1 LRSCIVTALV
11 LLVLLF
17 NGPAISAEEPAD
29 EFARANELYEQ
40 REYDSAVQAY
50 AKIINEGV
58 ESASLYFNL
67 GNAYFKKGDLG
78 HAILYYLRAK
88 RLDPSDEDIVSNL
101 EFARQFSRV
110 QMEGVQL
117 NPINSFL
124 ISLVDPYRID
134 SLAWASSG
142 CFVLFFLFLIIRFG
156 LGISNPGVR
165 IGIILALILLVVS
178 TSLTTFKYRHE
189 FLTRRGVIVA
199 EEAPVKTGPTEQ
211 SDIELQ
217 GAPGL
222 VVEILDE
229 TVDYYNVLFENK
241 RRGWIE
247 KRLVAEI

>member
-1 LRSCIVTALV
+1 MPVT
-11 LLVLLF
+11 
-17 NGPAISAEEPAD
+17 GDID
-29 EFARANELYEQ
+29 EFVRANELYKQ

-50 AKIINEGV
+50 TEIINEGV

-67 GNAYFKKGDLG
+67 GNAYFKQGDLG
-78 HAILYYLRAK
+78 RAILYYLRAK
-88 RLDPSDEDIVSNL
+88 RLDPSDEDINSNL
-101 EFARQFSRV
+101 EFARRFSRV

-124 ISLVDPYRID
+124 ISLVDSYRID
-134 SLAWASSG
+134 SLAWTSSG

-156 LGISNPGVR
+156 LGIGNFGVR
-165 IGIILALILLVVS
+165 IGIILALILLVV
-178 TSLTTFKYRHE
+178 TTGLTTFKYRYE

-199 EEAPVKTGPTEQ
+199 EEAPVKTGPSPQ

-222 VVEILDE
+222 IVEILTE
-229 TVDYYNVLFENK
+229 TDDYYNVLFENK

-247 KRLVAEI
+247 KHLVAEI

>member
-1 LRSCIVTALV
+1 MRSCMVVALV
-11 LLVLLF
+11 LLLLLS
-17 NGPAISAEEPAD
+17 GGSAMWAAAQTD
-29 EFARANELYEQ
+29 RFARANELYEQ
-40 REYDSAVQAY
+40 KEYAGAIEVY
-50 AKIINEGV
+50 TEIINGGV

-134 SLAWASSG
+134 TLAWVSSA
-142 CFVLFFLFLIIRFG
+142 CFVLFFLFLIVRFG
-156 LGISNPGVR
+156 LGISNSGVR
-165 IGIILALILLVVS
+165 VGIVLALLLLVASVS
-178 TSLTTFKYRHE
+178 MTTFKYRND
-189 FLTRRGVIVA
+189 FLTRRGVIIA
-199 EEAPVKTGPTEQ
+199 EEAPVQTGASEQ

-222 VVEILDE
+222 IVEILAE
-229 TVDYYNVLFENK
+229 TGGYYNVLFENK
-241 RRGWIE
+241 RRGWIR
-247 KRLVAEI
+247 KDLVAEI